1 MTNVSRDIHSRS
13 SRRALSWLL
22 CAVMVF
28 AAAGA
33 GAKKKDDEAKAKI
46 AEFKKELKGAKTDA
60 DRAKTLSILGDV
72 QHPRVL
78 DELKTWL
85 KSPSSEVA
93 IAAAEQVG
101 KYSKDKDAAD
111 TLMATAGARRDKE
124 SIVKCL
130 RYAGDVGVR
139 GITPKLVGFFRHKD
153 TDVAREAVDSCA
165 KLRAGAAI
173 DPLLGLWKDLDAIRD
188 DKDSG
193 GLGGLGG
200 GLGGGLTGTNTL
212 ADEQKKRKTDLT
224 PAVESAL
231 NKITGESFKS
241 LKDANDWWRKFKGSW
256 KEPAE

>member
-1 MTNVSRDIHSRS
+1 MRS
-13 SRRALSWLL
+13 ILAILALS
-22 CAVMVF
+22 AF
-28 AAAGA
+28 AAAQDDA
-33 GAKKKDDEAKAKI
+33 ASKKEEAKKKDEEAKAKI
-46 AEFKKELKGAKTDA
+46 AEFKKELKTAKTEA
-60 DRAKTLSILGDV
+60 DRARTISILGDL

-78 DELKTWL
+78 DELKSWL
-85 KSPSSEVA
+85 KVPSSEIA
-93 IAAAEQVG
+93 IAAAEQIG
-101 KYSKDKDAAD
+101 KYSKDKDAAE
-111 TLMATAGARRDKE
+111 TLMATAAGRRDKE
-124 SIVKCL
+124 AIVKCL

-139 GITPKLVGFFRHKD
+139 GITPKVVNFFRNKD
-153 TDVAREAVDSCA
+153 TDVAREAVDTCG

-173 DPLLGLWKDLDAIRD
+173 DPLLSLWKELDAIRD

-212 ADEQKKRKTDLT
+212 ADEQKKRKSDLT

-241 LKDANDWWRKFKGSW
+241 LKDANDWWRKFRGSW